1 MTALLPEGFAKLEP
15 YVDAWVQPT
24 AALRDAARTGQPPES
39 RAAFFAAMAPLLA
52 SALAHLDQT
61 PLAAHSPEDQRL
73 SLLTLAFAHV
83 ANAQDV
89 QGPDEARHAINR
101 RRLPITA
108 APADM

>member
-1 MTALLPEGFAKLEP
+1 MTALLPQEFAALERF
-15 YVDAWVQPT
+15 VAAWARPS
-24 AALRDAARTGQPPES
+24 AALRDAARSDQPAED

-52 SALAHLDQT
+52 PALAHLDHT
-61 PLAAHSPEDQRL
+61 PLATLSPEQHRL

-83 ANAQDV
+83 GNAQDV

-108 APADM
+108 APADA